1 MKETKT
7 KQITIGTPKGNF
19 KVWTQRNG
27 NNPSKRLLLLHGGP
41 GMTHEY
47 FKSFD
52 TWFADTDIEYIY
64 YDQLGSYRSDNP
76 ADLSLWTI
84 ERFVDEVEQ
93 VRKALGLGKQN
104 FFLLGHSWGGILATE
119 YAIAHQDALKGLIIS
134 NMMADCV
141 AYQVYAD
148 EVLAPA
154 MDPLALKRIKE
165 LEAAGAYDSEEYE
178 ELLMPHHYEKH
189 VLRKP
194 IGEWPPCVLDALGH
208 VNKEMYVYMQGPS
221 EFGISGTLARWNRFE
236 DLARITVPT
245 LSIGAAHDTMD
256 PRHMERMARKLP
268 NGSYLHCP
276 AGSHMAMWDDPKVY
290 HEGIRTF
297 IDSVG

>member
-1 MKETKT
+1 
-7 KQITIGTPKGNF
+7 
-19 KVWTQRNG
+19 
-27 NNPSKRLLLLHGGP
+27 
-41 GMTHEY
+41 
-47 FKSFD
+47 
-52 TWFADTDIEYIY
+52 
-64 YDQLGSYRSDNP
+64 
-76 ADLSLWTI
+76 
-84 ERFVDEVEQ
+84 
-93 VRKALGLGKQN
+93 
-104 FFLLGHSWGGILATE
+104 
-119 YAIAHQDALKGLIIS
+119 
-134 NMMADCV
+134 
-141 AYQVYAD
+141 
-148 EVLAPA
+148 
-154 MDPLALKRIKE
+154 
-165 LEAAGAYDSEEYE
+165 
-178 ELLMPHHYEKH
+178 MPHHYEKH

-290 HEGIRTF
+290 HGNKDVHRLSRVMVRSAAHRGKSGGTLAPR
-297 IDSVG
+297 